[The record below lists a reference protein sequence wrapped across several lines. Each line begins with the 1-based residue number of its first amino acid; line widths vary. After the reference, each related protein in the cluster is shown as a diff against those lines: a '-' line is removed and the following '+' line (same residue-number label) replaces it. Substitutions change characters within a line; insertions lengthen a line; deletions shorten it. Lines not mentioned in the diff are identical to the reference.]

1 MLTLIEF
8 VVRQR
13 LIQNQEKLVGLIEN
27 NPKKGIENPTT
38 ERLLKVFNQINLTV
52 IHLPDSV
59 VRHVTPISDLQ
70 TRILELL
77 GLSPAIYTQLAGN

>member
-13 LIQNQEKLVGLIEN
+13 LAQNQEKLVGLIEN
-27 NPKKGIENPTT
+27 NPKKGIDNPTP
-38 ERLLKVFNQINLTV
+38 ERLLKVFNQINLTS
-52 IHLPDSV
+52 IHLPDGT
-59 VRHVTPISDLQ
+59 VRHVTPMSALQ

-77 GLSPAIYTQLAGN
+77 VLSPAIYTQLAGN